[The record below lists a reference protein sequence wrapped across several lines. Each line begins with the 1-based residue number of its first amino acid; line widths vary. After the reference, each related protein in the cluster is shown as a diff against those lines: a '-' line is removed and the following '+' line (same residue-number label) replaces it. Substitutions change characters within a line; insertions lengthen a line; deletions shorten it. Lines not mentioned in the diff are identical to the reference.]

1 MTVRYAHDADQ
12 HRETGGATMSDRIR
26 IISAD
31 SHVSIPKELVRAH
44 LPSELRGK
52 VEEAERAFTAAML
65 EAKPQKTKQAELK
78 EGRAPTGMPNMG
90 QGAPW
95 PAAGRAGE
103 HDAAARLDDMDI
115 DGVEAEILY
124 VGSGGASFGALD
136 AAERVEATR
145 ALNSGAIEWAAVDPK
160 RLMPV
165 YVLPVEDIAASVKEV
180 ERVVAEHGKA
190 VQIPLVPREV
200 GGLPYWD
207 RAYDPLWEILSE
219 TGVPISQHVGA
230 SRYLM
235 QDVMQEDPTPYKGI
249 FQSLPPI
256 FMAECIADWTV
267 SGVLERFP
275 DLRVVLV
282 EAGIGWIPYFLER
295 LDTMVAN
302 HGWTTFPDHAISEL
316 PSFYWHRNMAATFEQ
331 DKVGMRLL
339 DMVGIENL
347 MWATDYPHPDSTWPR
362 SREILDEHF
371 AGLPRDDV
379 ELIASGN
386 VTRIY
391 QL

>member
-1 MTVRYAHDADQ
+1 
-12 HRETGGATMSDRIR
+12 MSNSIR

-31 SHVSIPKELVRAH
+31 SHVTIPKALVHAH
-44 LPSELRGK
+44 LSEKLRDK
-52 VEEAERAFTAAML
+52 VEAAEAAYTAQNL
-65 EAKPQKTKQAELK
+65 EAKPQKAMQASLR

-90 QGAPW
+90 AGAPW

-103 HDAAARLDDMDI
+103 HDASARLEDMDI

-124 VGSGGASFGALD
+124 VGSGGASFAGLD
-136 AAERVEATR
+136 PTERVEATK
-145 ALNSGAIEWAAVDPK
+145 ALNSAAIEWASIDPK

-165 YVLPVEDIAASVKEV
+165 YILPIQDIAASVREV
-180 ERVVAEHGKA
+180 ERVVTEHGKA
-190 VQIPLVPREV
+190 VQLPLIPREA

-207 RAYDPLWEILSE
+207 KAYDPLWEILTD

-230 SRYLM
+230 SSYLM
-235 QDVMQEDPTPYKGI
+235 QDVMTEDTTPYKGI

-256 FMAECIADWTV
+256 FMAECVADWCV
-267 SGVLERFP
+267 SGVLERWP
-275 DLRVVLV
+275 GLRIVLV

-295 LDTMVAN
+295 LDTMVTN
-302 HGWTTFPDHAISEL
+302 HGWETFADHAIKEL

-331 DKVGMRLL
+331 DTTGMRLL
-339 DMVGIENL
+339 DLIGLDNL

-362 SREILDEHF
+362 SREVLETHF
-371 AGLPRDDV
+371 KDLPRDDV

-391 QL
+391 KL

>member
-1 MTVRYAHDADQ
+1 MIDPT
-12 HRETGGATMSDRIR
+12 R

-31 SHVSIPKELVRAH
+31 SHVTIPKEQVYEH
-44 LPSELRGK
+44 LPAKLREK
-52 VEEAERAFTAAML
+52 VRSAEAAYAAQML
-65 EAKPQKTKQAELK
+65 EAKPQKAKQAKLR
-78 EGRAPTGMPNMG
+78 EGRAATGMPNMG
-90 QGAPW
+90 EGAPW

-103 HDAAARLDDMDI
+103 HDPAERLKDMDL

-124 VGSGGASFGALD
+124 VGSGGASFASLRPK
-136 AAERVEATR
+136 EQLEATR
-145 ALNSGAIEWAAVDPK
+145 ALNPAAIEWASIDPK

-165 YVLPVEDIAASVKEV
+165 YILPVQDIKASVKEV

-190 VQIPLVPREV
+190 VQIPLVPREA
-200 GGLPYWD
+200 GALPYWD
-207 RAYDPLWEILSE
+207 EAYDPLWEILSD
-219 TGVPISQHVGA
+219 TGVPISQHVGG

-235 QDVMQEDPTPYKGI
+235 HDVMTEDPTPYKGI

-267 SGVLERFP
+267 SGVLERWP
-275 DLRVVLV
+275 NLRVVLV

-295 LDTMVAN
+295 LDTMVGN
-302 HGWTTFPDHAISEL
+302 HGWETFPEHAIKEK

-331 DKVGMRLL
+331 DTVGIRLL
-339 DMVGIENL
+339 DLIGIDSL

-362 SREILDEHF
+362 SREVLEHHF
-371 AGLPRDDV
+371 RGMSADDV

-391 QL
+391 KL

>member
-1 MTVRYAHDADQ
+1 
-12 HRETGGATMSDRIR
+12 MSDHIR

-31 SHVSIPKELVRAH
+31 SHVTIPKSLVHEH
-44 LPSELRGK
+44 LPSALREK
-52 VEEAERAFTAAML
+52 VEAAEAAYTAQNLA
-65 EAKPQKTKQAELK
+65 AKPQKAKQAELR

-90 QGAPW
+90 GGAPW

-103 HDAAARLDDMDI
+103 HDAIERLKDMDF

-124 VGSGGASFGALD
+124 VGSGGASFAALNPT
-136 AAERVEATR
+136 ERIEATR
-145 ALNSGAIEWAAVDPK
+145 ALNSAAIAWASVDPK

-165 YVLPVEDIAASVKEV
+165 YILPVENIAAAVKEV

-190 VQIPLVPREV
+190 VQVPLVPREV
-200 GGLPYWD
+200 GALPYWD
-207 RAYDPLWEILSE
+207 RAYDPLWEVLSE

-235 QDVMQEDPTPYKGI
+235 QDVMAEDPTPYKGI

-256 FMAECIADWTV
+256 FMAECVADWTV
-267 SGVLERFP
+267 SGVLDRWP
-275 DLRVVLV
+275 DLHVVLV

-295 LDTMVAN
+295 LDTMVGN
-302 HGWTTFPDHAISEL
+302 HGWETFADHAIKEM
-316 PSFYWHRNMAATFEQ
+316 PSFYWRRNMAATFEQ
-331 DKVGMRLL
+331 DTTGMRLL
-339 DMVGIENL
+339 DIIGIENL

-362 SREILDEHF
+362 SRAVLEEHF
-371 AGLPRDDV
+371 KDMPRDEV
-379 ELIASGN
+379 EMIASGN

-391 QL
+391 KL

>member
-1 MTVRYAHDADQ
+1 MTERY
-12 HRETGGATMSDRIR
+12 R

-31 SHVSIPKELVRAH
+31 SHVTVPAEMVYSH
-44 LPSELRGK
+44 LPEKLK
-52 VEEAERAFTAAML
+52 DTVKEAEAQYSAMML
-65 EAKPQKTKQAELK
+65 AAKPQKAKQAELK
-78 EGRAPTGMPNMG
+78 KDRAPTGMPTMG
-90 QGAPW
+90 AGAPW

-103 HDAAARLDDMDI
+103 SNAAARLEDMDI
-115 DGVEAEILY
+115 DGIEAEILY
-124 VGSGGASFGALD
+124 VGSGGASFYALQGKD
-136 AAERVEATR
+136 RIEAYK
-145 ALNSGAIEWAAVDPK
+145 ALNSAAIEWASLDPK

-165 YVLPVEDIAASVKEV
+165 YTLPVEDIAASVKEV

-200 GGLPYWD
+200 GALPYWD
-207 RAYDPLWEILSE
+207 EAYDPLWEILSD

-235 QDVMQEDPTPYKGI
+235 QDVMNEDPTPYKGI

-256 FMAECIADWTV
+256 FMSECVADWCV
-267 SGVLERFP
+267 SGVLERWP
-275 DLRVVLV
+275 ALRVVLV

-295 LDTMVAN
+295 LDTMVDN
-302 HGWTTFPDHAISEL
+302 HGWKTFGDHAISEK

-331 DKVGMRLL
+331 DLAGIRLL
-339 DMVGIENL
+339 DLIGIDNL

-362 SREILDEHF
+362 SHEILETHF
-371 AGLPRDDV
+371 KGLPSDDI
-379 ELIASGN
+379 EQIASGN

-391 QL
+391 KL